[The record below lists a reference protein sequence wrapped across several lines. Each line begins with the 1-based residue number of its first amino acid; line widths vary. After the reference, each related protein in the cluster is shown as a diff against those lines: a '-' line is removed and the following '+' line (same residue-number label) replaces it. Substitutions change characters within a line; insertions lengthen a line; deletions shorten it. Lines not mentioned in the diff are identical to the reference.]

1 MICIICSVKDEVS
14 DVGLAGK
21 ESIVLFLFMWIVFIV
36 LRLETNRNYIIQC
49 GKPLAFH
56 KKKFYLQWKGFELKD
71 FLKSF
76 LSLIF
81 GGVSLLFGVS
91 VSISV

>member
-14 DVGLAGK
+14 VIGLACK
-21 ESIVLFLFMWIVFIV
+21 ESIMLSLFMWIVFIV

-49 GKPLAFH
+49 GKPLAFQ
-56 KKKFYLQWKGFELKD
+56 KIFYLQWKAFDLED

-76 LSLIF
+76 LSLIL

-91 VSISV
+91 VSSSV